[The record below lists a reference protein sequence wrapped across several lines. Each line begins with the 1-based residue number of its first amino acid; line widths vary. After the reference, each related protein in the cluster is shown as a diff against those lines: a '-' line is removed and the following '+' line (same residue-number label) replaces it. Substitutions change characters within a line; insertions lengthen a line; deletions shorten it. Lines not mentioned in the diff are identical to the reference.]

1 MCGQMQYA
9 EELKKIE
16 TNIYQSSNRFKVKFW
31 VYTIACGHN
40 DIAKQQS
47 KNQFY

>member
-1 MCGQMQYA
+1 MQYA
-9 EELKKIE
+9 EEVKKIE
-16 TNIYQSSNRFKVKFW
+16 TNIYQSSNRFKFKFW

-40 DIAKQQS
+40 FKIILQNNNQ